1 MDKKTL
7 FRHIS
12 TTISEK
18 ITSLL
23 GDIADLQNG
32 IAEDSKSSAGDKFE
46 TSREMAQQELVKLN
60 TQLNEQQRLK
70 NLVDNQSVGPA
81 TQVQLGAVV
90 QTNKGLFLV
99 GIPIGNSSFEGKNMI
114 GIGLGAPLG
123 QLLLHKKKGDH
134 VLFNNQQFVI
144 EEIY

>member
-1 MDKKTL
+1 MDKKAF

-18 ITSLL
+18 ITSLQA
-23 GDIADLQNG
+23 DIADLQKG

-46 TSREMAQQELVKLN
+46 TAREMAQQELLKLN

-70 NLVDNQSVGPA
+70 GLVDNQSAEPA
-81 TQVQLGAVV
+81 NQVQLGAVIR
-90 QTNKGLFLV
+90 TNKGLFII
-99 GIPIGNSSFEGKNMI
+99 GIPIGNNSFQGNNVI